1 MNAAVSLSEVLARPD
16 IWCANRLASPP
27 VPAVSSGFPT
37 LDAELPGGGW
47 PRGTLTEILVDNT
60 GFGECALLMPALGK
74 LGEEERW
81 SLLVAP
87 PHELNAPAW
96 AAWGIDLSRLAIAS
110 PTRPRDALWAAE
122 HALSSGALGIVLC
135 WTTYIDAAQIRRL
148 QIAATGSHTL
158 AFLFRPS
165 RTRSESSA
173 ATLRLELSAGAQ
185 GTLRVNLL
193 KRRGPPCRRTLDLE
207 VQRPLKLHENDEFTV
222 ARTPSTLPFARSQRA
237 LTFA

>member
-16 IWCANRLASPP
+16 IWCANRLASTP

-110 PTRPRDALWAAE
+110 PTRPRDVCGPQSTPCQAAPSE
-122 HALSSGALGIVLC
+122 LC
-135 WTTYIDAAQIRRL
+135 CAGQ
-148 QIAATGSHTL
+148 HTL
-158 AFLFRPS
+158 M
-165 RTRSESSA
+165 
-173 ATLRLELSAGAQ
+173 
-185 GTLRVNLL
+185 
-193 KRRGPPCRRTLDLE
+193 
-207 VQRPLKLHENDEFTV
+207 PLKSD
-222 ARTPSTLPFARSQRA
+222 ACR
-237 LTFA
+237 